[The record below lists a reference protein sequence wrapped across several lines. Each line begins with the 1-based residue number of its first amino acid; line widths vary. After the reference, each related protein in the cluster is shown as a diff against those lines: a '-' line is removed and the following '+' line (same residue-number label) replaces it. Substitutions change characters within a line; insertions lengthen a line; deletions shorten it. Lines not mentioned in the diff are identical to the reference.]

1 MRVPPN
7 SVQTFT
13 TSTLIS
19 LAAAAPQYQDGETTS
34 DQLFFQDGCVCF
46 LRLHSF
52 CVNSDL
58 LLLRQT
64 LLFLLPLHTAPTA
77 LTLLTSL
84 SLVSQRQRA
93 EPPEPLLLHAEL
105 PGQQGARWLP
115 VHQPLLPVAAGPAAA
130 QPALPLWHPRTEV
143 GDALGQGLPHSP
155 HAAAGRGVQM

>member
-1 MRVPPN
+1 MRIPPN
-7 SVQTFT
+7 SDQTFT
-13 TSTLIS
+13 TAPSMLNS
-19 LAAAAPQYQDGETTS
+19 LATAAPQYQDGETTS
-34 DQLFFQDGCVCF
+34 DEFFFFFQDGCVCF
-46 LRLHSF
+46 LLTHSF
-52 CVNSDL
+52 CVHSD

-77 LTLLTSL
+77 LPLLTSL

-130 QPALPLWHPRTEV
+130 QPTLPLWHPHTEV
-143 GDALGQGLPHSP
+143 GDSLGQGLPHSP
-155 HAAAGRGVQM
+155 HAAAGR